1 MKAGDLVKFKNTI
14 GISGRV
20 FLIVR
25 TARPTDGFT
34 GLKVWIYPDSEAD
47 KGYDHTD
54 DDNYYYNH
62 FFEVL
67 NESR

>member
-14 GISGRV
+14 GISGRL

-25 TARPTDGFT
+25 TARPETHFA

-47 KGYDHTD
+47 KGYVHTD
-54 DDNYYYNH
+54 DDNYYYDY
-62 FFEVL
+62 FFEVVS
-67 NESR
+67 ESR